1 LLDGTNKLVAVW
13 PALPCRV
20 KHLANGTPVAIPPA
34 GGRMKTTFWSLI
46 VIAPNSPSL
55 HKVRVTGQALM
66 ILAGA
71 FVLAF
76 CTTVLLLLMFPRI
89 QVNDIDRSR
98 LATEN
103 QVLRIEN
110 KNLTVGMHKLDSK
123 LSRMEGRSQQV
134 AALMQTD

>member
-1 LLDGTNKLVAVW
+1 
-13 PALPCRV
+13 
-20 KHLANGTPVAIPPA
+20 
-34 GGRMKTTFWSLI
+34 MKTTFWSLI
-46 VIAPNSPSL
+46 VISPNSPSL
-55 HKVRVTGQALM
+55 HKIRISGKALL

-76 CTTVLLLLMFPRI
+76 CTTVFLLLMFPRI
-89 QVNDIDRSR
+89 EINDIDSTR
-98 LATEN
+98 LAAEN
-103 QVLRIEN
+103 QMLRIEN

>member
-1 LLDGTNKLVAVW
+1 
-13 PALPCRV
+13 
-20 KHLANGTPVAIPPA
+20 
-34 GGRMKTTFWSLI
+34 MKTTFWSLV
-46 VIAPNSPSL
+46 VISPNSPSL
-55 HKVRVTGQALM
+55 HKIRISGQALM

-76 CTTVLLLLMFPRI
+76 CTTVFLFLMFPRI
-89 QVNDIDRSR
+89 EINDIDSTR
-98 LATEN
+98 LAAEN
-103 QVLRIEN
+103 QMLRIEN